1 MTRLLAL
8 SVLAL
13 CSACGDGEASGSQAP
28 QAPQALLRETIVL
41 AHSEGSGAPAPVID
55 QALVSISLE
64 RNQEWRRSLSEV
76 GPERHTV
83 VVDFDGGAP
92 RLFSAVV
99 GEQTVQPLRVVESR
113 PGQVEATLLPGDLE
127 RELVVRAL
135 GGPVTLTHLKARRWA
150 QADFGDVQ
158 AQGPTPPRADERAPL
173 KGLAPSPQRL
183 EAGWESRQGWR
194 LPGGSEVTLPV
205 VLPAHA
211 SRLMLAAAQAVAG
224 PRSRPAPPLQV
235 SWRDDDGSQQQLPSL
250 DVSASAYRWHE
261 ASIDVTALAG
271 RSGALMLSSA
281 SSALGR
287 RGAGPERPLLV
298 AVPELL
304 CEQGRR
310 RPNLILIS
318 LDTTRPDHL
327 GLYGYSRDTSP
338 RLDAFARDGVVFEQA
353 LSVSAY
359 TLPAHATMLTGV
371 HPLGH
376 GVVHPGHALDAPS
389 LPLMARVLQQR
400 GWATRAFTG
409 GGYLSADYGFAAG
422 FGAYGQRDPLRG
434 LIAED
439 RELLL
444 TRGGGQP
451 RLDAVESQNW
461 NTALSWIRERSEL
474 PFFLF
479 LQTFAIHDYRS
490 MGEQRGLFGGPADGE
505 GVDVLR
511 PLERQLREPYGV
523 VDREQL
529 QMYYD
534 EAIALTDQQL
544 GRLFDLLDELS
555 LGDDTVV
562 VITAD
567 HGESFGEHG
576 SGAVDLVGH
585 NFGLWDEQVAVPL
598 IIVAPGLAAARRRE
612 RVSLV
617 DLAPTMLELL
627 DVPIPEA
634 VQGRSL
640 VGWLAG
646 DSGAA
651 QPSPA
656 LLDLSSNQAQARALY
671 SGRYK
676 LVVGD
681 TEARV
686 TLPVPTAQALFDL
699 ANDPGEQTDV
709 AADHPDVLA
718 RIADDLALAVEWMSL
733 GARVPNEAE
742 LDEETLRQLQELG
755 YLER

>member
-1 MTRLLAL
+1 
-8 SVLAL
+8 
-13 CSACGDGEASGSQAP
+13 
-28 QAPQALLRETIVL
+28 LRETIVL
-41 AHSEGSGAPAPVID
+41 ARSDGSGTPAPVID
-55 QALVSISLE
+55 QQLPSIALE
-64 RNQEWRRSLSEV
+64 RNQDWRRSLTAA

-83 VVDFDGGAP
+83 VLRFDGAAP
-92 RLFSAVV
+92 RLLVAVV
-99 GEQTVQPLRVVESR
+99 GGQTMQPLRVVATGS
-113 PGQVEATLLPGDLE
+113 GQVEATLQPGELNRD
-127 RELVVRAL
+127 LVVRAL
-135 GGPVTLTHLKARRWA
+135 GGPVTLTHLTVRRWA
-150 QADFGDVQ
+150 QADFGDAQ
-158 AQGPTPPRADERAPL
+158 ATGGTPPAGDAEAPWKGPAPTPL
-173 KGLAPSPQRL
+173 RL
-183 EAGWESRQGWR
+183 EAGRESRQGWR
-194 LPGGSEVTLPV
+194 LPGGSEITLAV
-205 VLPAHA
+205 SLPSHA
-211 SRLMLAAAQAVAG
+211 TRLALAAAQG
-224 PRSRPAPPLQV
+224 PGGARSRPPGPLQV
-235 SWRDDDGSQQQLPSL
+235 SWRDDEGRLQQLPAL
-250 DVSASAYRWHE
+250 DVSSSASRWHE
-261 ASIDVTALAG
+261 ASIDVSALAG
-271 RSGALMLSSA
+271 RSGAFVLSSA
-281 SSALGR
+281 SPTRGR
-287 RGAGPERPLLV
+287 PGAGPERWLLV

-304 CEQGRR
+304 CEQGRP

-327 GLYGYSRDTSP
+327 GLYGYSRDTTP
-338 RLDAFARDGVVFEQA
+338 QLDAFARDGVVFEEA

-389 LPLMARVLQQR
+389 LPLMARVLQQQ

-409 GGYLSADYGFAAG
+409 GGYLGADYGFAAG

-444 TRGGGQP
+444 ARGGGQA

-461 NTALSWIRERSEL
+461 NTALSWIRERREL

-479 LQTFAIHDYRS
+479 LQTFAVHDYRS
-490 MGEQRGLFGGPADGE
+490 MGEQRGLFGGPPDGA

-511 PLERQLREPYGV
+511 PLERQLREPYSAD
-523 VDREQL
+523 DRVQL
-529 QMYYD
+529 RAFYD

-544 GRLFDLLDELS
+544 GRLFDLLDDLS
-555 LGDDTVV
+555 LSDNTVV

-576 SGAVDLVGH
+576 FGDIDLVGH

-598 IIVAPGLAAARRRE
+598 VIVAPGLSPARRLE

-617 DLAPTMLELL
+617 DLAPTLLELL

-646 DSGAA
+646 DPEAS
-651 QPSPA
+651 QPSPS
-656 LLDLSSNQAQARALY
+656 LLDLSSNNAQARALY

-676 LVVGD
+676 LLVGD
-681 TEARV
+681 TAARV

-699 ANDPGEQTDV
+699 RADPGEQLDV
-709 AADHPDVLA
+709 AGDHPGVVAQLA
-718 RIADDLALAVEWMSL
+718 ADLALAVEWMSV
-733 GARVPNEAE
+733 GARSPGEAD

>member
-1 MTRLLAL
+1 MTRLAALWLLA
-8 SVLAL
+8 V
-13 CSACGDGEASGSQAP
+13 CTACGDGEPDASQAFMR
-28 QAPQALLRETIVL
+28 QTIVL
-41 AHSEGSGAPAPVID
+41 AQSEGSGTPAPVID
-55 QALVSISLE
+55 QELPSISLE
-64 RNQEWRRSLSEV
+64 RKQDWRRSLSEV

-83 VVDFDGGAP
+83 VIRFDGAVP
-92 RLFSAVV
+92 RLLSAVV
-99 GEQTVQPLRVVESR
+99 GAQTMQPLRVVETGS
-113 PGQVEATLLPGDLE
+113 GQLEATLQPGDLQ

-135 GGPVTLTHLKARRWA
+135 EGPVTLSHLTVRRWA

-158 AQGPTPPRADERAPL
+158 ARGPTLAGLGDGAPL
-173 KGLAPSPQRL
+173 KGPAPPPQRL
-183 EAGWESRQGWR
+183 EAGRESRQGWR
-194 LPGGSEVTLPV
+194 LPGGSEITLAV
-205 VLPAHA
+205 SLPSHA
-211 SRLMLAAAQAVAG
+211 TRLWLGAAQASGG
-224 PRSRPAPPLQV
+224 PRRSPPRPLQV
-235 SWRDDDGSQQQLPSL
+235 SWRDDDGRQQRLPPL
-250 DVSASAYRWHE
+250 DVSPSAFRWHE
-261 ASIDVTALAG
+261 SSIDVSALAG
-271 RSGALMLSSA
+271 RSGVLILSSVG
-281 SSALGR
+281 S
-287 RGAGPERPLLV
+287 ERPLLV

-327 GLYGYSRDTSP
+327 GLYGYSRDTTP
-338 RLDAFARDGVVFEQA
+338 HLDAFARDGVVFEEA

-439 RELLL
+439 RELLVA
-444 TRGGGQP
+444 RGGGQA
-451 RLDAVESQNW
+451 RLDAVDSQNW
-461 NTALSWIRERSEL
+461 NTALSWIRERSEV

-511 PLERQLREPYGV
+511 PLERQLREPYGAE
-523 VDREQL
+523 DREQL
-529 QMYYD
+529 QAFYD

-555 LGDDTVV
+555 LADNTVV

-576 SGAVDLVGH
+576 FGDVDLVGH

-598 IIVAPGLAAARRRE
+598 VIVAPGLAAARRRE

-617 DLAPTMLELL
+617 DLAPTLLELL
-627 DVPIPEA
+627 DVPIPET
-634 VQGRSL
+634 VQGRSW

-646 DSGAA
+646 DPGAS

-656 LLDLSSNQAQARALY
+656 LLDLSSNHAQARALY

-676 LVVGD
+676 LLVGD
-681 TEARV
+681 TQARV
-686 TLPVPTAQALFDL
+686 TLPVPTAQALYDL
-699 ANDPGEQTDV
+699 AADPGEQIDV

-718 RIADDLALAVEWMSL
+718 RLANDLALAIEWMSV
-733 GARVPNEAE
+733 GARAPDDAE
-742 LDEETLRQLQELG
+742 LDDETLRQLQELG